1 MSNNIS
7 LVGRLSKDPELKKVG
22 DHELLELNIASDV
35 GYGERKVTNWFKCQ
49 VWGKRATV
57 PRGSGR
63 TGRTSRCGCSWRT
76 PALQDNRSSD
86 RCSLADSNPRRGSH
100 DLLRLDRLRSVIESV
115 RNSVWQTPTN

>member
-49 VWGKRATV
+49 VWGKRATSLSNHLGKGKQV
-57 PRGSGR
+57 FITGEFCARPYEGKNGKGISNEIKVSELSFVGGGGSDSQG
-63 TGRTSRCGCSWRT
+63 G
-76 PALQDNRSSD
+76 SSSAD
-86 RCSLADSNPRRGSH
+86 DDSDSLPF
-100 DLLRLDRLRSVIESV
+100 
-115 RNSVWQTPTN
+115 

>member
-49 VWGKRATV
+49 VWGKRATSLSNHLGKGKQV
-57 PRGSGR
+57 FITGEFCARPYEGKNGKGISNEIKVSELSFVGGGGSDNQG
-63 TGRTSRCGCSWRT
+63 GSSS
-76 PALQDNRSSD
+76 ADDSQD
-86 RCSLADSNPRRGSH
+86 LPF
-100 DLLRLDRLRSVIESV
+100 
-115 RNSVWQTPTN
+115 